1 MYLIINTA
9 YKDKAWV
16 ALADEAGV
24 ASVVSVSPEGNG
36 HMDPLVGTQK
46 ALKENGVTLESL
58 KGIVVN
64 SGPGT
69 FSSLRSGIVVANTL
83 SFGLGIPVVG
93 IPMPD
98 ERPVVQTAALG
109 IIEVAK
115 AKVEDIVSP
124 EYGSEPNIS
133 QPKTK

>member
-9 YKDKAWV
+9 YKDKAWI
-16 ALADEAGV
+16 ALADEAGL
-24 ASVVSVSPEGNG
+24 ASVVSVTPEGNG
-36 HMDPLVGTQK
+36 HMDPLIGIERG
-46 ALKENGVTLESL
+46 LKENGVTMESL

-83 SFGLGIPVVG
+83 SFGLRIPVVG

-98 ERPVVQTAALG
+98 ERPVPQIAALG
-109 IIEVAK
+109 IIEVKK
-115 AKVEDIVSP
+115 AKVGDIVSP

-133 QPKTK
+133 QPKSK